1 MIKNSDLI
9 KNKGEKYGIDDLL
22 AIMERLR
29 QPDGCPWDREQDHHS
44 IRNDFIEETY
54 EAAEAI
60 FIARSK
66 GNSRALILP
75 MCATEF
81 AKSLSNA
88 IPMFS
93 GAYRWKTPMRCLKI
107 GI

>member
-44 IRNDFIEETY
+44 IRNDFIEET
-54 EAAEAI
+54 
-60 FIARSK
+60 
-66 GNSRALILP
+66 
-75 MCATEF
+75 
-81 AKSLSNA
+81 
-88 IPMFS
+88 
-93 GAYRWKTPMRCLKI
+93 
-107 GI
+107 

>member
-54 EAAEAI
+54 EVAEAI
-60 FIARSK
+60 DRENRGALRGTGRCPFADSFSLPDRK
-66 GNSRALILP
+66 GTAGL
-75 MCATEF
+75 
-81 AKSLSNA
+81 
-88 IPMFS
+88 
-93 GAYRWKTPMRCLKI
+93 
-107 GI
+107 